1 MDNSNHMKLDLD
13 KLKER
18 FNQLF
23 ADLKNKKF
31 INLGSFKN
39 RDNIEKGKKV
49 NDIHRKVMNTYLKL
63 ALISL
68 MLISIVALSIVGYRA
83 YEKSLIAYDVYL
95 ENEKIGT
102 VREQESVLSIMDSLQ
117 QELSSTYDLDVV
129 LTKDIKF
136 QQTKAKN
143 KSITDIDDLRK
154 TIKDKVG
161 FLVYGYVLTVN
172 GEEAG
177 VLKTQEEI
185 DEVINKIKEPYMQNA
200 EENNIKEVRIVEDVK
215 IEKKL
220 VPLYKIGNSEDLYK
234 YLTTSSEEMKT
245 HTVEVGESFW
255 TIAKF
260 YGLTVDELI
269 AANPDKAPEKLQ
281 IGDEVKLV
289 VPKPVLTV
297 ETVSEVEYTDKIK
310 YETKIEYN
318 DNMYKT
324 EKKVKVAGQAGEKKV
339 LANEIRHNGIVVAR
353 EVIEEEVLK
362 EPVTEVIIKGTKE
375 PPKTVATGTFMMPT
389 RGTISSRYGM
399 RSGRMH
405 YGLDIAAKVGT
416 PIYAADGGN
425 VTYAGYKSSYGY
437 LVEIDHGNGYKTR
450 YAHCS
455 KILVKVGDK
464 VYKGQHI
471 ANVGNTGR
479 STGPH
484 LHFEVLKN
492 GVNQNPAKF
501 IK

>member
-1 MDNSNHMKLDLD
+1 M
-13 KLKER
+13 
-18 FNQLF
+18 
-23 ADLKNKKF
+23 
-31 INLGSFKN
+31 
-39 RDNIEKGKKV
+39 
-49 NDIHRKVMNTYLKL
+49 
-63 ALISL
+63 
-68 MLISIVALSIVGYRA
+68 
-83 YEKSLIAYDVYL
+83 
-95 ENEKIGT
+95 
-102 VREQESVLSIMDSLQ
+102 
-117 QELSSTYDLDVV
+117 
-129 LTKDIKF
+129 
-136 QQTKAKN
+136 
-143 KSITDIDDLRK
+143 
-154 TIKDKVG
+154 
-161 FLVYGYVLTVN
+161 
-172 GEEAG
+172 
-177 VLKTQEEI
+177 
-185 DEVINKIKEPYMQNA
+185 
-200 EENNIKEVRIVEDVK
+200 
-215 IEKKL
+215 
-220 VPLYKIGNSEDLYK
+220 
-234 YLTTSSEEMKT
+234 
-245 HTVEVGESFW
+245 
-255 TIAKF
+255 
-260 YGLTVDELI
+260 I
-269 AANPDKAPEKLQ
+269 AANPDKVPEKLQ

-416 PIYAADGGN
+416 PIYAADGGK